1 MICTS
6 TRCDLY
12 RAYLYTDINL
22 LWILFSDLGQS
33 HTRISRSNDQKLCRI
48 CCQRLQRLKERRTF
62 SPLCS
67 RYVRDIL
74 IYFKKDVQNDGPMY
88 SKHIGRKCLSR
99 IYNLKTLFLGLDA
112 FQSAKELAKE
122 YNSVWCVYSSSVS
135 SQDCSVCRHYE
146 NIANCME
153 QVLTS
158 NWHKAS
164 TSYWSDEPVQ
174 ISSEIP
180 PYSFL
185 ADLLSIPP
193 QPEPVQEYIVH
204 AIYLIHITYL
214 WLLFFHKWT
223 MPRTV
228 YQNAPFS
235 TVHINTYEINERNH
249 DACTSL
255 IKHALSTPSPRKKRK
270 IVMRDSSTSP
280 IHKWTSPFK
289 SRSQ

>member
-1 MICTS
+1 
-6 TRCDLY
+6 
-12 RAYLYTDINL
+12 
-22 LWILFSDLGQS
+22 
-33 HTRISRSNDQKLCRI
+33 
-48 CCQRLQRLKERRTF
+48 
-62 SPLCS
+62 
-67 RYVRDIL
+67 
-74 IYFKKDVQNDGPMY
+74 MY

-146 NIANCME
+146 NIGKVVQPRKRGYWLKKPQTENQNKVSEYNNDWLSIPLVNCME
-153 QVLTS
+153 QALTS

-249 DACTSL
+249 DACTPP
-255 IKHALSTPSPRKKRK
+255 IKHALSTPSPRKKKGKLSWETHQHLLFINGHLPSNQDHNKATQNPSHWSKERG
-270 IVMRDSSTSP
+270 R
-280 IHKWTSPFK
+280 
-289 SRSQ
+289 